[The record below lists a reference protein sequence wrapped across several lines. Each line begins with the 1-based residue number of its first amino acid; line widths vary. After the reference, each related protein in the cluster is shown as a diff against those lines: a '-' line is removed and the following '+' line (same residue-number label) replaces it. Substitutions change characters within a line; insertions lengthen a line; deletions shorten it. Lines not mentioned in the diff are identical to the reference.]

1 MLRRPCCCSYM
12 QTPICQ
18 KERLQPFRPAAEMN
32 LHRFPIFSHA
42 DARTSLRDLIS
53 ADSPQ
58 GHSCWPQVPD
68 TIAAWHLQVALCD
81 PNVMGGCFEL
91 RFHEEDDSWTLQ
103 LWSVLASNS
112 QRIIVYIHS
121 HRGYIIFR
129 LISIIYWYLLYRYFA
144 HTLTLGPGKWGYPS
158 QTRCFA
164 SQHPCSAAQDPLSL
178 CPHPSIG
185 CALPHTPPMLSS
197 KWNRWNTMKYHLWT
211 TGRWQRLRV

>member
-1 MLRRPCCCSYM
+1 MIEKTWFHHIPPSESIPVMMLHSISHTKDRTTEVALDCGAQVLSSSRGRAVQMNTGARATKAGFWVKVKQKGMIGYAFWKRVGGSGAKMLRRPCCCSYM

-121 HRGYIIFR
+121 HRG
-129 LISIIYWYLLYRYFA
+129 
-144 HTLTLGPGKWGYPS
+144 T
-158 QTRCFA
+158 
-164 SQHPCSAAQDPLSL
+164 
-178 CPHPSIG
+178 
-185 CALPHTPPMLSS
+185 
-197 KWNRWNTMKYHLWT
+197 
-211 TGRWQRLRV
+211 

>member
-1 MLRRPCCCSYM
+1 MIEKTWFHHIPPSESVPVMILRGISHTVSAMGIGESRTARQKWRWIAVPKSLAHRAAVRCKWTQELVLPRRGFELKANRGLEGPVPKYWGARAAVLTCRHRFARRSGCSHSGL
-12 QTPICQ
+12 
-18 KERLQPFRPAAEMN
+18 RLKWIY
-32 LHRFPIFSHA
+32 LHRFPMFSHA

-103 LWSVLASNS
+103 LWSALASNS

-121 HRGYIIFR
+121 HRG
-129 LISIIYWYLLYRYFA
+129 
-144 HTLTLGPGKWGYPS
+144 T
-158 QTRCFA
+158 
-164 SQHPCSAAQDPLSL
+164 
-178 CPHPSIG
+178 
-185 CALPHTPPMLSS
+185 
-197 KWNRWNTMKYHLWT
+197 
-211 TGRWQRLRV
+211 